1 MRNRKERQNSDR
13 PGGRRGSGSKK
24 SGPGPGTIHTAPT
37 GDTQDRAGR
46 GNEKETGG
54 RGALRYRQMF
64 IQSVPGAPER
74 LRDGQIRGLMC
85 LASQG
90 QGRAE
95 LTQTPAQVL
104 HKSMK
109 RTVASV

>member
-1 MRNRKERQNSDR
+1 MIDPAAEEEAAQ
-13 PGGRRGSGSKK
+13 RRAAQAQDQY
-24 SGPGPGTIHTAPT
+24 TAPT

-54 RGALRYRQMF
+54 TGALRYRQMF
-64 IQSVPGAPER
+64 IQSVPGSPER

-90 QGRAE
+90 QGHAE
-95 LTQTPAQVL
+95 LSQTSAQVL

>member
-1 MRNRKERQNSDR
+1 
-13 PGGRRGSGSKK
+13 
-24 SGPGPGTIHTAPT
+24 
-37 GDTQDRAGR
+37 
-46 GNEKETGG
+46 
-54 RGALRYRQMF
+54 MF

-95 LTQTPAQVL
+95 LSQTSAQVL

-109 RTVASV
+109 RTIASV

>member
-1 MRNRKERQNSDR
+1 
-13 PGGRRGSGSKK
+13 
-24 SGPGPGTIHTAPT
+24 
-37 GDTQDRAGR
+37 
-46 GNEKETGG
+46 
-54 RGALRYRQMF
+54 MF

-74 LRDGQIRGLMC
+74 LRDRRIRGLMY

-95 LTQTPAQVL
+95 LSQTSAQVL

-109 RTVASV
+109 RTIASV

>member
-13 PGGRRGSGSKK
+13 PGGRRGGGSKK
-24 SGPGPGTIHTAPT
+24 SGPGPAPIPAPT

-54 RGALRYRQMF
+54 TGALRYRQMF

-95 LTQTPAQVL
+95 LGQTTAQVL

-109 RTVASV
+109 RTIASV